1 MSLSSDDPGL
11 VLVSTWV
18 TKPSLSS
25 DSQTIFVDLTLL
37 ALGSSRSSLRMTS
50 IESKLNDLRELMA
63 LIKFAVLTMKELR
76 SLSSI
81 VAKVNRVKLFFLL
94 VLMIIFAMAPG
105 LMLQWI
111 FSNKYL
117 IRIEIYIIQ
126 HYLIVSQ
133 TRVITKEQN
142 TFALTDWKLMV
153 SSSI

>member
-1 MSLSSDDPGL
+1 MSLSSDDPGV

-94 VLMIIFAMAPG
+94 VLMIIFAMAPS
-105 LMLQWI
+105 LVLQ
-111 FSNKYL
+111 
-117 IRIEIYIIQ
+117 
-126 HYLIVSQ
+126 
-133 TRVITKEQN
+133 
-142 TFALTDWKLMV
+142 
-153 SSSI
+153 